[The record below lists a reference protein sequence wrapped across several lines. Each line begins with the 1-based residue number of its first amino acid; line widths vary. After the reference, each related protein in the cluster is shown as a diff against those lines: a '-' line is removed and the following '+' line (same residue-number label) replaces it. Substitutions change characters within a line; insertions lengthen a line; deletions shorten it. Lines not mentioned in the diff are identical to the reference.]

1 MQSPR
6 FVVSLN
12 WRSGHEA
19 MLVER
24 LLALYEGLLEDD
36 RFLAVALL
44 QAIHDARGHATGT
57 QDTQVDIRITP
68 GATLAAAPYKARM
81 TQRVSRTTIEAILA
95 SAAKCSCPECGV
107 DVLLD
112 SHYCWSC
119 GRPLV

>member
-1 MQSPR
+1 
-6 FVVSLN
+6 
-12 WRSGHEA
+12 

-24 LLALYEGLLEDD
+24 LLDLYEGLEEND

-68 GATLAAAPYKARM
+68 GVTRAAVPYKGARL
-81 TQRVSRTTIEAILA
+81 TQKVSVAAIEAILA
-95 SAAKCSCPECGV
+95 TAAKSSCPECGV
-107 DVLLD
+107 DAVPD